1 MTENS
6 THNFKEYTININKI
20 ILYYIDD
27 TICLFTGERRDRRSY
42 NNPHKLD
49 VPLHLIKNVGIAI
62 ISAIH
67 STIDEVE
74 LKVSDYDLLMLREI
88 ARSDIIID
96 DYPVGIELKEIIH
109 KTLFNE
115 EYEHEKR
122 VKRIINDINRKPA
135 KQHKFCRTCGS
146 YMRNIDT
153 HTCNI
158 LFNE

>member
-6 THNFKEYTININKI
+6 THNIKEYIININKI

-42 NNPHKLD
+42 NNPKKLD
-49 VPLHLIKNVGIAI
+49 VPLHLIKNVGMSI
-62 ISAIH
+62 ISAMD
-67 STIDEVE
+67 SDIDEVQ
-74 LKVSDYDLLMLREI
+74 LKVSEFDLLMLREI

-96 DYPVGIELKEIIH
+96 DFPVGIELKEIIH

-115 EYEHEKR
+115 DYEHEIRAK
-122 VKRIINDINRKPA
+122 KIIEDINRKPT

-146 YMRNIDT
+146 YMTNIDI
-153 HTCNI
+153 HICNI
-158 LFNE
+158 LLNE